1 MYAAGKRDT
10 RPPDRLIDRLLQ
22 PATNTMSPPT
32 TTSDTPIKPVNTV
45 SQAGMATGNVLL
57 QPTKVEPTLADII
70 AIMNGHA
77 NDHAQRFDR
86 LENQFSG
93 FTKRQDAV
101 ESRVDKTE
109 KNIATLHRNFI
120 DQRTAYTKSD
130 ESVAKIHADVESLKE
145 TVKQIQ
151 SDLKVPPTQS
161 TSQAQSFQPT
171 YNSTEAHINDSRPLL
186 NLCGQSN
193 MSTSLSQS
201 ERFTDVVSEFTG
213 HRQDVHPEKF
223 LSQLDQYFLYNCPY
237 DDQRIELFQRRLT
250 RGSRVWFDSLMPVP
264 TTYEEVKKLF
274 RQQFWSAATQ
284 RKIRNEIFQPYQ
296 YRSPVGIN
304 THAMTW
310 IAKAKYLSPP
320 IDQFDLVG
328 IIIQHYPST
337 LGMAIR
343 GRGPQT
349 TNALLSVLTEIEE
362 STSFCEGPSPR
373 QSDNGPTQPARNNDQ
388 PPRDYHGRGGYQPRQ
403 NNRNNYRN
411 GPNRG
416 SQNYHRP
423 PVPNEEPINQL
434 DASGNEP
441 QSRQ

>member
-1 MYAAGKRDT
+1 MYAAGKRET
-10 RPPDRLIDRLLQ
+10 RPPDRLIDHLLQ
-22 PATNTMSPPT
+22 PATTAMVPPT
-32 TTSDTPIKPVNTV
+32 TTSDTPTKSVNTV
-45 SQAGMATGNVLL
+45 NQAGSATSNVIL
-57 QPTKVEPTLADII
+57 QPSKAEPTLADLI

-77 NDHAQRFDR
+77 NDQAQRFDR
-86 LENQFSG
+86 LEGQFSG

-101 ESRVDKTE
+101 ETRVEKAE
-109 KNIATLHRNFI
+109 KNIGILHRNFTE
-120 DQRTAYTKSD
+120 QRTASLKSD
-130 ESVAKIHADVESLKE
+130 DSVAKISADVDILKE

-151 SDLKVPPTQS
+151 FDSKVLPTNS
-161 TSQAQSFQPT
+161 TSQAQSFHPKH
-171 YNSTEAHINDSRPLL
+171 NSTEAGINESRPIL
-186 NLCGQSN
+186 NPSGQSYF
-193 MSTSLSQS
+193 SVSQS
-201 ERFTDVVSEFTG
+201 ERFSDVVSEFTG

-237 DDQRIELFQRRLT
+237 DNQRIELFQRRLT
-250 RGSRVWFDSLMPVP
+250 RGSRVWFDSLMPAP

-310 IAKAKYLSPP
+310 IAKAKYLNPP

-349 TNALLSVLTEIEE
+349 TNALLAVLTEIEE
-362 STSFCEGPSPR
+362 STSFCEAPVPH
-373 QSDNGPTQPARNNDQ
+373 QSDGGPTQPTRNHDQ
-388 PPRDYHGRGGYQPRQ
+388 PPQDFHERRGYQPRN
-403 NNRNNYRN
+403 NNRNNNYRN
-411 GPNRG
+411 GPNRNP
-416 SQNYHRP
+416 QNDHRP
-423 PVPNEEPINQL
+423 PAQNEEPIRQL
-434 DASGNEP
+434 NASGNGS